1 MASPVFMLA
10 EQKNYHFTHFTRD
23 FRRNSAAI
31 WWEETRTTSHEKI
44 TYTHEILKFS
54 C

>member
-10 EQKNYHFTHFTRD
+10 EQKNSYFPGN
-23 FRRNSAAI
+23 FRGYSAAI
-31 WWEETRTTSHEKI
+31 WWGETCTTSHEKI
-44 TYTHEILKFS
+44 TYMHEILKFS